1 MSENKAKK
9 LFGSI
14 TNIGDDI
21 IEEAQAIV
29 SRALRFFDDIIA
41 NVGNAAKEFFCFIL
55 AHK

>member
-29 SRALRFFDDIIA
+29 SRALRPKRDSLNTIT
-41 NVGNAAKEFFCFIL
+41 
-55 AHK
+55 